1 MSNLG
6 MYQTIT
12 TLAKKVGGPKNLIIL
27 TMGAGYVVFRSSE
40 AVVKKAVKET
50 VKKIKSKNGKTM
62 PSEERI
68 FAVISNGKSDCGLEL
83 NVGDKYRILE
93 TDGDAILIEKIG
105 DPNNPYFVSAD
116 FLQSVSNFVS

>member
-27 TMGAGYVVFRSSE
+27 TMGAGYVVFRSGE
-40 AVVKKAVKET
+40 AVVKKAVKEM

-68 FAVISNGKSDCGLEL
+68 FAVISNGKSDGGLEL

>member
-12 TLAKKVGGPKNLIIL
+12 TLAKKVGGPKKLIIL
-27 TMGAGYVVFRSSE
+27 TMGAGYVVFRSGE

-50 VKKIKSKNGKTM
+50 VKIVKSKNGKTM
-62 PSEERI
+62 QSVERI
-68 FAVISNGKSDCGLEL
+68 FDVISNGKSDGGLEL

-93 TDGDAILIEKIG
+93 TDGEAILIEKIG
-105 DPNNPYFVSAD
+105 DPNSPYFVSAD

>member
-27 TMGAGYVVFRSSE
+27 TMGAGYVVFRSGE

-68 FAVISNGKSDCGLEL
+68 FCCYL
-83 NVGDKYRILE
+83 
-93 TDGDAILIEKIG
+93 
-105 DPNNPYFVSAD
+105 
-116 FLQSVSNFVS
+116 